1 MGLLSLFQ
9 RKTDTV
15 AETPSAEPDAV
26 AAARVRARRR
36 LIGAAVLLGIGVVG
50 FPLLFESQPR
60 PVPVNIPI
68 EIPSKDGAAPLAQPG
83 PSPALSAASAAT
95 VLPDAE
101 LPMAPATARPS
112 EITER
117 AADAGREVAAP
128 AVAVRT
134 PTTTAAVAKP
144 PAAASRPA
152 AIAAPATASANTPTA
167 APTTAP
173 TTATD
178 GSRARALLNG
188 QAASAAAAGRLVVQV
203 GAYTEPAKLKDAR
216 QKVEKLGFKT
226 YTQVVEVDG
235 SKRTRVRIGPFAN
248 KAEAD
253 KAAARIKA
261 SGLPA
266 AILTL

>member
-9 RKTDTV
+9 RNTEPAAD
-15 AETPSAEPDAV
+15 APSAEPDAV
-26 AAARVRARRR
+26 AAARARARRR
-36 LIGAAVLLGIGVVG
+36 LIGAVVLLGIGVVG
-50 FPLLFESQPR
+50 FPLLFETQPR

-68 EIPSKDGAAPLAQPG
+68 EIPSKQGAAPLAPPG
-83 PSPALSAASAAT
+83 PSPALVAASAAT
-95 VLPDAE
+95 VLPDAAS
-101 LPMAPATARPS
+101 PAAPQSATPN

-117 AADAGREVAAP
+117 AADAGREVVAPTVAP
-128 AVAVRT
+128 AVTPTPAPAVRGT
-134 PTTTAAVAKP
+134 AAAVAKP

-152 AIAAPATASANTPTA
+152 HIAT
-167 APTTAP
+167 P

-178 GSRARALLNG
+178 GARARSLLNG
-188 QAASAAAAGRLVVQV
+188 EAASAAAAGRLVVQV
-203 GAYTEPAKLKDAR
+203 GAYTEPGKLKDAR

-235 SKRTRVRIGPFAN
+235 AKRTRVRIGPFASR
-248 KAEAD
+248 AEAD

-261 SGLPA
+261 SGLPV